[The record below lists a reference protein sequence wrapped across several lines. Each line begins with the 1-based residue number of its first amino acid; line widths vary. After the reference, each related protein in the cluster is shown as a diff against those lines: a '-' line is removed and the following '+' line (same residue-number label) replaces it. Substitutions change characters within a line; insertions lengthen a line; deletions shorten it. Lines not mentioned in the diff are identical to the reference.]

1 MKNYKLMSHLGFIIV
16 VVVCGF
22 VSVMKLYL
30 LMESIEFKEKRKD
43 ITEK

>member
-1 MKNYKLMSHLGFIIV
+1 MSHLGFIIV
-16 VVVCGF
+16 VVWGF

>member
-1 MKNYKLMSHLGFIIV
+1 MKNYKLMSHLGFII